1 MPYGAWPGRVNR
13 SCLISPT
20 STVGGVPVLRAD
32 ASLLL
37 VVDLQERLMP
47 AIAGAPAVLENA
59 CRLVRAATRLGVDVH
74 ATEQNPDGLGPTV
87 GPVADL
93 LPAPARA
100 KTGFAAEIDPH
111 PGTVVVTG
119 CEAHVCVLQTV
130 LALRAEGRDVAVA
143 ADAVGSRT
151 GANRDRALDRLRDHG
166 VDVVT
171 TEMVLFEWLQSSDH
185 PAFRDVQKL
194 IK

>member
-1 MPYGAWPGRVNR
+1 MAFGDVA
-13 SCLISPT
+13 STPT
-20 STVGGVPVLRAD
+20 VSGVPVLRAD

-47 AIAGAPAVLENA
+47 AIADGQSVLANT
-59 CRLVRAATRLGVDVH
+59 CRLVRGATRLDVAVH

-87 GPVADL
+87 APVAEL
-93 LPAPARA
+93 LPAPAA
-100 KTGFAAEIDPH
+100 PKTAFAADVPAH
-111 PGTVVVTG
+111 AGTVVVAG
-119 CEAHVCVLQTV
+119 CEAHVCVQQTV
-130 LALRAEGRDVAVA
+130 LGLRAAGRDVAVV

-151 GANRDRALDRLRDHG
+151 EANRERALDRLRAHG

-171 TEMVLFEWLQSSDH
+171 TEMVLFEWLHDSDNA
-185 PAFRDVQKL
+185 AFREVQKL